1 MGDLLGTTGLW
12 GLAALAGLAALLPHI
27 AGSRV
32 ALAVMAIA
40 LAALAWADDVP
51 FAGALFLAGAGVALF
66 QAALL
71 AIRNLRLRF
80 NPEEQRMVES
90 AFGTLDRRQARQ
102 LIDQGVWLDGKAGEV
117 LTREG
122 EPVGNLFYLADG
134 TAAVSSRG
142 MWIATATAPTLV
154 GEMTVLDQSG
164 ATATVSLDGAARMWC
179 VDGPALRR
187 FLKENPDI
195 RMALENSFFGSLI
208 AKLRSSNMKM
218 AEAGGL
224 PRISAAA

>member
-1 MGDLLGTTGLW
+1 MAD
-12 GLAALAGLAALLPHI
+12 I
-27 AGSRV
+27 AGSGTLWMVAAVAAVASMLPNLVASRV
-32 ALAVMAIA
+32 ALAVMAVA
-40 LAALAWADDVP
+40 LAVLAWGADLRI
-51 FAGALFLAGAGVALF
+51 AGTLFLIAAGIALF
-66 QAALL
+66 QTALL

-80 NPEEQRMVES
+80 NAEEQRMFETVF
-90 AFGTLDRRQARQ
+90 ATLDRRQARH

-122 EPVGNLFYLADG
+122 EPVGNLFYLGEG

-179 VDGPALRR
+179 IDGPALRR

-208 AKLRSSNMKM
+208 AKLRSSNSRM
-218 AEAGGL
+218 ADAGGL
-224 PRISAAA
+224 PRMSEAA